1 MNQYAVGAV
10 GKKIE
15 INNLANRPRL
25 TPKEAIELAAWLA
38 AATALPLQPGDA
50 LAELGKF
57 VKRRGRNRRESG
69 EDALAEA
76 VRAELEE

>member
-38 AATALPLQPGDA
+38 ATALPLQPGDA

-57 VKRRGRNRRESG
+57 VKRVGEIAGESG

>member
-15 INNLANRPRL
+15 INNLATRPRL
-25 TPKEAIELAAWLA
+25 TPKEAVELAAWL

-57 VKRRGRNRRESG
+57 VKRVGEIAGESG